1 MTYKDL
7 KNLTCKEIEALP
19 KEDIMEV
26 FWEMYSMLQYND
38 CM

>member
-7 KNLTCKEIEALP
+7 KNLTDKEIEALP

-26 FWEMYSMLQYND
+26 FWEMYSMLQYHD

>member
-1 MTYKDL
+1 MTYQDL
-7 KNLTCKEIEALP
+7 KKLTDKEIEALP

-26 FWEMYSMLQYND
+26 FWEMYSMLLYND